1 MPQRHNST
9 SKVKEK
15 KIMSKIAKYSAAL
28 LLVLLASMILLPT
41 LNLTFAQDEEEPLFP
56 GFPVIPDQAQVI
68 IATTVGGTTTPA
80 PGAYVYPN
88 QTKFE
93 IKAIPDEG
101 YRFAY
106 WSISGEYLPGHNMPQ
121 VFIPVGD
128 EEFIP
133 SLQQQAI
140 NVQYDSLI
148 TTQNPLDVVH
158 GYGYTFLYQAIFVA
172 VTPVTAPVSGG
183 VVVLEAVGGTSS
195 PQPGMYS
202 YATDAVVTLTATP
215 SEGFEFK
222 YWVISG
228 GPLPGHSDV
237 EDGVVTENPLTT
249 HAVSGE
255 SYNYQPVFTAVGAG
269 PATTGI
275 PVEYLVAIVVLVII
289 AVIGLGLALM
299 YRGKAKK

>member
-1 MPQRHNST
+1 
-9 SKVKEK
+9 
-15 KIMSKIAKYSAAL
+15 MSKLLECTTAFLLILLASTAL
-28 LLVLLASMILLPT
+28 LLVITPT
-41 LNLTFAQDEEEPLFP
+41 INAQDEEEQPPPLFP
-56 GFPVIPDQAQVI
+56 GFPPLPTQAQVI
-68 IATTVGGTTTPA
+68 IAATVGGTTTPA

-93 IKAIPDEG
+93 IKAIPNEG

-121 VFIPVGD
+121 VFIPVGE

-140 NVQYDSLI
+140 AVRYDSLI

-172 VTPVTAPVSGG
+172 VSPVTAPSGGG
-183 VVVLEAVGGTSS
+183 VVVLQAVGGTTD
-195 PQPGMYS
+195 PQPGLYT
-202 YATDAVVTLTATP
+202 YATDAVVTLTATA
-215 SEGFEFK
+215 SADFEFK

-228 GPLPGHSDV
+228 GPLPGHGNI
-237 EDGVVTENPLTT
+237 EDGIVTENPLTT

-255 SYNYQPVFTAVGAG
+255 AYNYQPVFAPVG
-269 PATTGI
+269 TTTGGGI

-299 YRGKAKK
+299 YRGKSKK